1 MLDGSDNSLQFDRY
15 LSGDM
20 TPEERATFE
29 RTISH
34 DASLREAFRLHAR
47 TTAGLKQAA
56 HAAQK
61 AALMA
66 DLTANPPAE
75 LERGQLRRFMPMLL
89 TAAAM
94 VIILLSVSLY
104 LGLSGEKQ
112 PWQTAYLQE
121 IPAFPTERG
130 EANQLESIRRAF
142 NKKNWEE
149 AESQLERVL
158 EQDQVSE
165 KGDLLFFLGV
175 CRIKNKDSAGFGKA
189 AEVFAQVPE
198 SSIYYEDAAWWT
210 VLEAARIG
218 DTEKVTSL
226 LQQIGAQEGHLY
238 QKQAQAAL
246 ARLRE

>member
-1 MLDGSDNSLQFDRY
+1 MLDGSDNSQEFDRY

-20 TPEERATFE
+20 PPEERKTFE
-29 RTISH
+29 RIIRL
-34 DASLREAFRLHAR
+34 DVSLREAFRLHAR

-56 HAAQK
+56 HAARK
-61 AALMA
+61 SELLA
-66 DLTANPPAE
+66 DLLSNPPA
-75 LERGQLRRFMPMLL
+75 LMERGQLRRFMPMLL

-112 PWQTAYLQE
+112 AWQMAYLQE
-121 IPAFPTERG
+121 VPSFPTARG
-130 EANQLESIRRAF
+130 EVNQLESIRRAF
-142 NKKNWEE
+142 NKKDWEE
-149 AESQLERVL
+149 AESLLQMVL

-175 CRIKNKDSAGFGKA
+175 CRVKNKSSDGFGQA
-189 AEVFAQVPE
+189 AEVLAKVPE

-210 VLEAARIG
+210 VLEAAQIG
-218 DTEKVTSL
+218 DTEKVNSL
-226 LQQIGAQEGHLY
+226 LQQISTQEGHLY